1 MDEFTK
7 MNPTAQRHNWF
18 IDFLVEDK
26 YRLYRHVLI
35 WVYLIFTEFQDA
47 STQKQYSGNY
57 DVYRNIIKMLL
68 FLLAVYANM
77 YVLVPKLL
85 FNDRYLMYLF
95 ALVILISVVYLLPNG
110 IFNFYFDR
118 YRLPESERYSGIF
131 TEIVPNVN
139 LLGVAVFASTS
150 IKLFQRWKVDSTRM
164 TDLEKNS
171 LEVELRELKN
181 QISPHFLFNM
191 LNNVNVLIRKDA
203 ETASAVVMK
212 LSEFLR
218 YQLYEAGG
226 TAVSLAS
233 EIRFLNDFLE
243 LEKVRRDEFT
253 FTVLNEIP
261 LEMAELTLPP
271 GLFLTFVE
279 NAVKHSADSDQ
290 PSSIHLL
297 FRLNRNRL
305 FFTCHNTKPEEPAFT
320 KQGGLGLA
328 NIKRRL
334 ELLYAGKY
342 TLAIQDSPQVYKV
355 ELSIPL

>member
-1 MDEFTK
+1 MEEFTK

-85 FNDRYLMYLF
+85 FSDRYLMYLS
-95 ALVILISVVYLLPNG
+95 ALLMVIAAIYLLPNS
-110 IFNFYFDR
+110 IFNIYFDR
-118 YRLPESERYSGIF
+118 YRLPDSIRHPGVF
-131 TEIVPNVN
+131 TEIMPNVN

-171 LEVELRELKN
+171 LQVELRELKN
-181 QISPHFLFNM
+181 QINPHFLFNM
-191 LNNVNVLIRKDA
+191 LNNVNVLIRKDT
-203 ETASAVVMK
+203 EKASAVVMK

-226 TAVSLAS
+226 AAVSLHS

-243 LEKVRRDEFT
+243 LENVRRDEFT
-253 FTVLNEIP
+253 FTILNESP
-261 LEMAELTLPP
+261 QEMAERSLPP

-290 PSSIHLL
+290 PSSVHLI
-297 FRLNRNRL
+297 FALNHNGL
-305 FFTCHNTKPEEPAFT
+305 HFTCCNSKPAEPAFT
-320 KQGGLGLA
+320 RQGGLGLA

-334 ELLYAGKY
+334 DLLFAENY
-342 TLAIQDSPQVYKV
+342 TLAIQDLPHEYKV
-355 ELSIPL
+355 ELSIPI